1 MDQQLPS
8 RFVEIGR
15 IGKARGLDGTIRFM
29 PGQRFFIDEL
39 LSESSILY
47 MRNDRSDLVPLR
59 IEKVYRELKRNHQS
73 FFVKFDLI
81 ASREDADSARDKALF
96 ADKSHTGMEPLPAVE
111 SDTDFFGYEIIYQNR
126 LVGEVLDIMESP
138 AHPILEVKLESGS
151 GGVLLIPFVNEFV
164 ESVDDQNQQLFCREL
179 DQLTDL

>member
-1 MDQQLPS
+1 MEQQLPS

-29 PGQRFFIDEL
+29 PGKQFFIDEV

-47 MRNDRSDLVPLR
+47 MRNERSDLVPLR
-59 IEKVYRELKRNHQS
+59 IEKVYRESKRNHQS

-81 ASREDADSARDKALF
+81 ASREEADAARDKALF
-96 ADKSHTGMEPLPAVE
+96 ADKSVAGANPLPAVE
-111 SDTDFFGYEIIYQNR
+111 SDDDFFGYEIIFQNR
-126 LVGEVLDIMESP
+126 LIGEVLDVMETP
-138 AHPILEVKLESGS
+138 AHPILEVKLESGT

-164 ESVDDQNQQLFCREL
+164 ESVDHQNQQLICKEL